1 MAYSSGERVF
11 DMFSV
16 LTLILWMFFFFN
28 WEQSVLYR
36 VLNIKGVE
44 FVVKEKQWF
53 HGWQSIVCN
62 TPILKQ

>member
-1 MAYSSGERVF
+1 MAYSSGDHVF

-16 LTLILWMFFFFN
+16 LTFIMYIFFFN

-36 VLNIKGVE
+36 VLNIKSVE

-62 TPILKQ
+62 TLILKQ